1 MEKKNN
7 AWKIILGVTLG
18 IILIGVITFIMYTF
32 IKKDPIKVYES
43 AINSLYS
50 KLDNNL
56 ENAGNI
62 KNLIPPTE
70 QLKINSQFKVN
81 SNIEGLEEYNDLE
94 FNYNAYIDYQKNKSL
109 IELAINRKEENL
121 IKALLAVLDDKT
133 YFKSD
138 ELFDK
143 TLLLGENNIIDNKD
157 LIEVNKNDIDI
168 EEVRKTLKSLKN
180 ILIDSLDKNYFKV
193 TNEIIEI
200 NGKDYNTKKYTYI
213 LNDDNQRRTID
224 FIMNSILND
233 YEILE
238 LFSNL
243 SGKTIEEIETI
254 LTSYLDD
261 VENNN
266 DELETLNISLY
277 LKNNNIISAEMEKNG
292 TLFIYNSVDEMFEII
307 LKAQSAEMKIY
318 NDTDDIKFYMKQSGI
333 EILNGY
339 INYTEDEF
347 KINITVVSEGIPIN
361 LFLTLKNVSEDPNET
376 SINASLGMDMNV
388 FGNSF
393 NFIID
398 GNYKVVPT
406 DEDLTVDVTDAV
418 DINNLNNEE
427 LKSISTK
434 FNEILSKIFMS
445 GYLD

>member
-213 LNDDNQRRTID
+213 LKKQI
-224 FIMNSILND
+224 F
-233 YEILE
+233 
-238 LFSNL
+238 
-243 SGKTIEEIETI
+243 
-254 LTSYLDD
+254 YL
-261 VENNN
+261 
-266 DELETLNISLY
+266 SLY
-277 LKNNNIISAEMEKNG
+277 YMLII
-292 TLFIYNSVDEMFEII
+292 
-307 LKAQSAEMKIY
+307 
-318 NDTDDIKFYMKQSGI
+318 
-333 EILNGY
+333 
-339 INYTEDEF
+339 
-347 KINITVVSEGIPIN
+347 
-361 LFLTLKNVSEDPNET
+361 
-376 SINASLGMDMNV
+376 
-388 FGNSF
+388 
-393 NFIID
+393 
-398 GNYKVVPT
+398 
-406 DEDLTVDVTDAV
+406 
-418 DINNLNNEE
+418 
-427 LKSISTK
+427 
-434 FNEILSKIFMS
+434 
-445 GYLD
+445 